1 MVGDMG
7 ISMDDEIGDIGAG
20 KKDSWSSDC
29 ADCDA
34 RVSGWTYLTE
44 TPGILSVL
52 KDLVDDGNRKFFFLV
67 SEEIFGP
74 AWWAR
79 QAELG

>member
-1 MVGDMG
+1 MG
-7 ISMDDEIGDIGAG
+7 
-20 KKDSWSSDC
+20 
-29 ADCDA
+29 
-34 RVSGWTYLTE
+34 GWTYLTE

-74 AWWAR
+74 ALEVRHIA
-79 QAELG
+79 LGSDFRSHRGHVKGVQFGQISDTAVGGGEERGGRRI